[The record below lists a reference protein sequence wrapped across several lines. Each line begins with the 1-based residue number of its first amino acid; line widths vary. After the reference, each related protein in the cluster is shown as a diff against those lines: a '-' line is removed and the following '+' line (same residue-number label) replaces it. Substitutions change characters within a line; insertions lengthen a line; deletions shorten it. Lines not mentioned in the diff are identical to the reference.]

1 MGRTTTSTYNYTN
14 LGNNI
19 YQVTNGQ
26 GNRYR
31 VRVSIKGTAY
41 DEYFTNKAKRH
52 QVPKSVTQTKGGCVK
67 LISLSNRLRQTAE
80 LRSSL

>member
-1 MGRTTTSTYNYTN
+1 MGRTKTTSTYSYTN

-31 VRVSIKGTAY
+31 VRVSIKGTQY
-41 DEYFTNKAKRH
+41 DQYFTNKSKALKFRN
-52 QVPKSVTQTKGGCVK
+52 Q
-67 LISLSNRLRQTAE
+67 LLRQQAAA
-80 LRSSL
+80 

>member
-1 MGRTTTSTYNYTN
+1 MGRTTTSTYSYTN

-41 DEYFTNKAKRH
+41 DEYVTNKAKAIKFRN
-52 QVPKSVTQTKGGCVK
+52 QLLKQK
-67 LISLSNRLRQTAE
+67 AAA
-80 LRSSL
+80 

>member
-1 MGRTTTSTYNYTN
+1 MGRTKTTSTYSYTN

-31 VRVSIKGTAY
+31 VRVSIKGTQY
-41 DEYFTNKAKRH
+41 DQYFTNKAKALKFRN
-52 QVPKSVTQTKGGCVK
+52 Q
-67 LISLSNRLRQTAE
+67 LLRQQAAA
-80 LRSSL
+80 

>member
-1 MGRTTTSTYNYTN
+1 MGRTTTSTYSYTN

-41 DEYFTNKAKRH
+41 DEYFTNQAKAIKFRN
-52 QVPKSVTQTKGGCVK
+52 QLLKQK
-67 LISLSNRLRQTAE
+67 AAA
-80 LRSSL
+80 

>member
-1 MGRTTTSTYNYTN
+1 MGRTTTSTYSYTN

-41 DEYFTNKAKRH
+41 DEYFTNKAKAIKFRN
-52 QVPKSVTQTKGGCVK
+52 QLLKQKAV
-67 LISLSNRLRQTAE
+67 A
-80 LRSSL
+80 